1 MTRLPYDNPQ
11 SHSVKYIDY
20 RIEKPI
26 SMYDI
31 ATVPMETIT
40 RERDDAAVTI
50 LKEMH
55 RVDNS
60 LNQLQ
65 RISPISDNT
74 GKHVFRMSNESLIE
88 LELDPEANLDPGIF
102 RIVDIRG
109 EQYGMGVG
117 ELEYTGIF
125 PVFVTAPMALYY
137 QERIENREDLDDAFS
152 LLDLRDGIEM
162 STEWW
167 RNANPVNDS
176 VKMTQAEIVASITQA
191 VNFDTKN
198 NKHHR
203 SNSFQ
208 DNCVRNYPSI
218 HMSEPGKLEKQNLD
232 RVGLMVCGLEW
243 DADLQ

>member
-55 RVDNS
+55 RIDNS
-60 LNQLQ
+60 MNQLQ

-74 GKHVFRMSNESLIE
+74 GKHVSRMSNESLIE
-88 LELDPEANLDPGIF
+88 LELDPEANLDPGVF

-152 LLDLRDGIEM
+152 ILDLRDGIEM

-176 VKMTQAEIVASITQA
+176 VKMT
-191 VNFDTKN
+191 
-198 NKHHR
+198 
-203 SNSFQ
+203 
-208 DNCVRNYPSI
+208 
-218 HMSEPGKLEKQNLD
+218 
-232 RVGLMVCGLEW
+232 
-243 DADLQ
+243 